1 MVTSKKKDEKL
12 PYIEK
17 KETLLTE
24 ESRLQGD
31 KIQTPRQQ
39 NPNSKPTKTKLKQK
53 KNQTKTEENPKLR
66 LAVESLS
73 ARRKKCCR
81 S

>member
-24 ESRLQGD
+24 ESRLHLD
-31 KIQTPRQQ
+31 KIQTPRRQ
-39 NPNSKPTKTKLKQK
+39 NPDSKATKSKLQTD
-53 KNQTKTEENPKLR
+53 KNQTKTEKEPN
-66 LAVESLS
+66 
-73 ARRKKCCR
+73 
-81 S
+81 